1 MTSNTEKSSQI
12 LKEEI
17 QRLEEQGISG
27 HILEEL
33 MEFRRENDTGDA
45 AEERCIR
52 PQIPFFGKEVL
63 EMAIAALLAGENVL
77 LCGGKA
83 TGKNILAENLAW
95 LFRRPTYNISFHVN
109 TDSSTLIGTDTFRN
123 NEVQLREAVRLSSV
137 QKPEVLGFLMKST
150 WQKTMPYRC
159 CMQLWITA
167 EQLMCRDT
175 KELHFIRLR
184 VLSVR

>member
-123 NEVQLREAVRLSSV
+123 NEVQLREGPIIQCA
-137 QKPEVLGFLMKST
+137 KPEVLGSLMKST

-167 EQLMCRDT
+167 GQLMCRDT

>member
-1 MTSNTEKSSQI
+1 MTSNTEKSLQI

-77 LCGGKA
+77 LLRRKGHREKYSCRKSC
-83 TGKNILAENLAW
+83 LA
-95 LFRRPTYNISFHVN
+95 F
-109 TDSSTLIGTDTFRN
+109 
-123 NEVQLREAVRLSSV
+123 
-137 QKPEVLGFLMKST
+137 
-150 WQKTMPYRC
+150 
-159 CMQLWITA
+159 
-167 EQLMCRDT
+167 
-175 KELHFIRLR
+175 
-184 VLSVR
+184 

>member
-1 MTSNTEKSSQI
+1 MISNTEKSSQI

-83 TGKNILAENLAW
+83 TGKNHTVCKFIGNASLIKHSLDG
-95 LFRRPTYNISFHVN
+95 F
-109 TDSSTLIGTDTFRN
+109 SS
-123 NEVQLREAVRLSSV
+123 
-137 QKPEVLGFLMKST
+137 
-150 WQKTMPYRC
+150 
-159 CMQLWITA
+159 
-167 EQLMCRDT
+167 
-175 KELHFIRLR
+175 
-184 VLSVR
+184 

>member
-12 LKEEI
+12 LKEEMT
-17 QRLEEQGISG
+17 RLKEQGISE

-33 MEFRRENDTGDA
+33 MEFRTENDTDDA
-45 AEERCIR
+45 AKERCVR

-95 LFRRPTYNISFHVN
+95 LFGRPTYNISFHVN

-123 NEVQLREAVRLSSV
+123 NEVQLREGPIIQCAKTGGLGSS
-137 QKPEVLGFLMKST
+137 MRSI
-150 WQKTMPYRC
+150 WQKTMPYPC
-159 CMQLWITA
+159 CMQRWITA
-167 EQLMCRDT
+167 GQSMCRDT
-175 KELHFIRLR
+175 KESHFIRPH
-184 VLSVR
+184 VLSAR